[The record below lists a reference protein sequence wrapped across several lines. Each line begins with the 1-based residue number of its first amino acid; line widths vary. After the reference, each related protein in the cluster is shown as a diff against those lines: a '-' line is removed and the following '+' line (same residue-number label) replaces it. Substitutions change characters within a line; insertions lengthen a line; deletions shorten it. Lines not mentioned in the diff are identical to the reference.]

1 MAGNILISMALLIL
15 TAAAQRFCMPTK
27 SWPSPAG
34 REALR
39 MVFLYVL
46 PAVLLALACWQK
58 KKIAV
63 YKKRAWM
70 ADNPAPFSQDN
81 IDCYVRFKG
90 RVEEEKTLRLPLS
103 GSECSFYTA
112 SVIAEWQTKQKK
124 PGSGMETNRKEI
136 FQERS
141 ADVLWMTD
149 RNVRVHVYV
158 DDFSKTRMAVRRNEK
173 SSSSCPREAQ
183 EKADSKYTTYHL
195 VEQYISHGDRVIAQ
209 GRLALSKDGRLF
221 IKPTGRLEFP
231 SFIAVQQQASQIIQD
246 IVDQADSRAW
256 NRRIRV
262 AALLVN
268 AGLFVYFWL

>member
-1 MAGNILISMALLIL
+1 MGWNILLGLALLVL
-15 TAAAQRFCMPTK
+15 TAAAQRFFMPTK
-27 SWPSPAG
+27 SWPSPAD
-34 REALR
+34 RETLR
-39 MVFLYVL
+39 AIFLYAL
-46 PAVLLALACWQK
+46 PAALLGLACWQRR
-58 KKIAV
+58 KIAV
-63 YKKRAWM
+63 FKKRAWM
-70 ADNPAPFSQDN
+70 AGNPAPFSPDK
-81 IDCYVRFKG
+81 IDCYVRFTGK
-90 RVEEEKTLRLPLS
+90 VEEEKIFRLPFS
-103 GSECSFYTA
+103 GSECVFHTS
-112 SVIAEWQTKQKK
+112 SVIAEWQTKKKK
-124 PGSGMETNRKEI
+124 PDKGMATHRKTI
-136 FQERS
+136 FHERS
-141 ADVLWMTD
+141 ADVLWLTD
-149 RNVRVHVYV
+149 REVRVHVNL